1 VGSYRGSTTRGLLL
15 VETYYKDRSRTALV
29 PQLSEGPL
37 GVNAVELTRFHV
49 EINPEGVGVPHPDIE
64 LIKNKKKFFSTHVPP
79 PVGFF
84 GPKKTY

>member
-1 VGSYRGSTTRGLLL
+1 
-15 VETYYKDRSRTALV
+15 
-29 PQLSEGPL
+29 L